1 MLSVDR
7 RCSDDDGSNGST
19 NRTSVRQSPSHADL
33 DEAVRRWSVGEGDD
47 ADGGVRGSRD
57 GGGWYE
63 SLHIQSPT
71 DADQTYRNTFTCAF
85 DDDAYPFACAT
96 HPSTHQATR
105 RIAHAPLDDDDDDDD
120 ASPPRLIATAGTSA
134 AGHAS
139 HVLRS
144 LIFGK
149 GELRRGKTK
158 TADRSKKVRRKPA
171 GCGRAKRTRSGF
183 SAKDAANDD
192 VNGVGVGVTRGRL
205 ADGDDDDDAHEEEED
220 AAGTFAARNPTRW
233 AASESA
239 AATSDAVDAD
249 VSAAIHAAT
258 QSGAKSG
265 TIAAMT
271 RALSSLRNGIADE
284 LVTLSQTEGASPETF
299 QFSPLF
305 SLPSSS
311 SFVG

>member
-1 MLSVDR
+1 
-7 RCSDDDGSNGST
+7 
-19 NRTSVRQSPSHADL
+19 
-33 DEAVRRWSVGEGDD
+33 
-47 ADGGVRGSRD
+47 
-57 GGGWYE
+57 
-63 SLHIQSPT
+63 
-71 DADQTYRNTFTCAF
+71 
-85 DDDAYPFACAT
+85 
-96 HPSTHQATR
+96 
-105 RIAHAPLDDDDDDDD
+105 
-120 ASPPRLIATAGTSA
+120 
-134 AGHAS
+134 
-139 HVLRS
+139 VLRS

-192 VNGVGVGVTRGRL
+192 VNGVGVGVARGRL

-233 AASESA
+233 VASECA

-271 RALSSLRNGIADE
+271 RALSSLRIGIADE
-284 LVTLSQTEGASPETF
+284 LVTLSQTEVRVSRNFPIF
-299 QFSPLF
+299 
-305 SLPSSS
+305 SSS
-311 SFVG
+311 LCLLLLRSSADPARPLPTHHPNRRGR

>member
-1 MLSVDR
+1 M
-7 RCSDDDGSNGST
+7 
-19 NRTSVRQSPSHADL
+19 
-33 DEAVRRWSVGEGDD
+33 VRRWSVGANGVGD
-47 ADGGVRGSRD
+47 ADGGPHESRD
-57 GGGWYE
+57 GAGWYE
-63 SLHIQSPT
+63 SLHPA
-71 DADQTYRNTFTCAF
+71 DEPAAADQTCFREMPF
-85 DDDAYPFACAT
+85 DDDAFPFACAT
-96 HPSTHQATR
+96 APSTHPHR
-105 RIAHAPLDDDDDDDD
+105 SIDDVDDDDD
-120 ASPPRLIATAGTSA
+120 ATPRLLATASS

-149 GELRRGKTK
+149 GELRRGKT
-158 TADRSKKVRRKPA
+158 ADGGKDRKRPA
-171 GCGRAKRTRSGF
+171 GRGRGKRSRRGF
-183 SAKDAANDD
+183 SAKTSPANHD
-192 VNGVGVGVTRGRL
+192 VGGVVVARGRL

-233 AASESA
+233 AASECA

-284 LVTLSQTEGASPETF
+284 LVTLSHTEVRVSRNFPIF
-299 QFSPLF
+299 
-305 SLPSSS
+305 SSS
-311 SFVG
+311 LCLLLLRSSAYPARPLPTHHPNRRGR